1 MTTDSNV
8 TPQSALRVGTPAPAP
23 ASPRTTGASAAFGA
37 PTSVGAPAPTSV
49 RAPGPVEIPAPVPA
63 PYGGGAGTGA
73 ASFGKSV
80 PALCAVGIL
89 VVGQLY
95 TMLPVLDDLAGSWST
110 TTSAAGW
117 ATTAF
122 GFGYAAGFLLS
133 GPLSDRFGRRRVI
146 VAGLLLTALATVA
159 VTMAPGLVTGC
170 AVRAV
175 QGLAAAAFAP
185 AAFAYIA
192 ERVEPARRVAAMTW
206 LTSSFLSAG
215 VLGQIF
221 SQSVAEAWNWQAVFL
236 ICAMAMV
243 GGAVLLH
250 LVLLPDRS
258 TAAASAMDAY
268 RAMGRLLT
276 KPSLILFLLA
286 TVTLLCGFVALYTA
300 LQVMGPPSLTGRPDA
315 MLLLRAGSLPAMV
328 LIPLLTPFLVRLPA
342 AHRVVGAL
350 LLAGTVSGATALL
363 GSGDGLGPL
372 VLGALLF
379 VFVLGVA
386 VTAPAL
392 VEAIGSQAGPARG
405 AAVALYT
412 FALFAGAS
420 LGPLLATSSGDG
432 FATVSAVI
440 AGVLCAGAA
449 LAATGQRLRR

>member
-8 TPQSALRVGTPAPAP
+8 TPQSALRVDA
-23 ASPRTTGASAAFGA
+23 
-37 PTSVGAPAPTSV
+37 
-49 RAPGPVEIPAPVPA
+49 PAPVPLA
-63 PYGGGAGTGA
+63 CRAAGASTTPYTPVPVPASTRAGT

-95 TMLPVLDDLAGSWST
+95 TALPVLDDLADSWST
-110 TTSAAGW
+110 TPSAAGW

-122 GFGYAAGFLLS
+122 GFGYAAGFLFS
-133 GPLSDRFGRRRVI
+133 GPLSDRFGRRRLI
-146 VAGLLLTALATVA
+146 VAGLLLTALTTVT
-159 VTMAPGLVTGC
+159 VTVAPGLVAGC

-175 QGLAAAAFAP
+175 QGLAAATFAP

-215 VLGQIF
+215 VLGQVF
-221 SQSVAEAWNWQAVFL
+221 SQSVAEIWNWQAVFL
-236 ICAMAMV
+236 ICAVAMV
-243 GGAVLLH
+243 GGGVLLH
-250 LVLLPDRS
+250 TVLLPDRS
-258 TAAASAMDAY
+258 TAASSALDAY

-276 KPSLILFLLA
+276 KPSLVLFLLA
-286 TVTLLCGFVALYTA
+286 TVTLLCGFVAVYTA
-300 LQVMGPPSLTGRPDA
+300 LQITGPASLTDRPDA

-328 LIPLLTPFLVRLPA
+328 LVPLVTPFLIRVPA

-363 GSGDGLGPL
+363 AAGDDLGPV

-379 VFVLGVA
+379 VFVFGVA

-412 FALFAGAS
+412 FVLFAGAS
-420 LGPLLATSSGDG
+420 LGPLLATSVGDD
-432 FATVSAVI
+432 FRTVSAVI